1 MSDNLSGQKIFNLSS
16 DEHWQTQVNTPCNAL
31 WPLHFVFASRDDA
44 FCIPDESYVGTVVH
58 SHLDNASDVDGNIT
72 MLRLNT
78 GKGFDA
84 ASISEEF
91 LLEIRGSITTS
102 GPASRGNGGVGQ
114 QDWHGHCKDATL
126 RWVPMLP

>member
-1 MSDNLSGQKIFNLSS
+1 M
-16 DEHWQTQVNTPCNAL
+16 
-31 WPLHFVFASRDDA
+31 DDA
-44 FCIPDESYVGTVVH
+44 FCVPDESYVGTVVH

-78 GKGFDA
+78 GGGFDA

-91 LLEIRGSITTS
+91 LLEIRGSVTTS

-114 QDWHGHCKDATL
+114 QDWHGQCKDATL
-126 RWVPMLP
+126 RWPHGYRWCHVKARLSAWGVRFALHHQPFCSYILKVSQCHLYDFS